1 MTHRLALLLCL
12 FSSAAAGFAQ
22 LSTQPP
28 PSSDEGVHIRPF
40 AGSGDEA
47 AWGMSALADYRN
59 DQPTPFVRPA
69 AGGTDV
75 FGRTWDRAAPSRALL
90 ADDGGTVRTIFLGEA
105 AGVDGAGYSYLGV
118 PNQDSFTLTHGPA
131 TPAGL
136 AFGNRTDLSLMA
148 GEATPFDLWIQRGQ
162 AAYTLFDPGKSLLP
176 ANVQADVLWTTQ
188 PLLVNTYLGGIEAY
202 ADVETWIV
210 SVLLQDPTATT
221 SALEAR
227 FAVQLFGRD
236 GWGGGEIPAAPEPST
251 YALLGSAACL
261 AAAWLRRRRR
271 QG

>member
-12 FSSAAAGFAQ
+12 FASAAAGFAQ

-28 PSSDEGVHIRPF
+28 PSTDEGVHILPF
-40 AGSGDEA
+40 GGSGDEA
-47 AWGMSALADYRN
+47 SWGGSALAHYRN
-59 DQPTPFVRPA
+59 DQPTSFVRPG
-69 AGGTDV
+69 AGGTDA
-75 FGRTWDRAAPSRALL
+75 FGQTWDRSAPSRALL

-105 AGVDGAGYSYLGV
+105 PGVDGVGYSYLGL
-118 PNQDSFTLTHGPA
+118 PNQNSFTLTHGQA
-131 TPAGL
+131 TPSGL
-136 AFGNRTDLSLMA
+136 AFGNRTDLSLMV
-148 GEATPFDLWIQRGQ
+148 GEVALFDIWIQRGQ
-162 AAYTLFDPGKSLLP
+162 TAYTLFDPSKSILP
-176 ANVQADVLWTTQ
+176 GNVEADVLWTTQ
-188 PLLVNTYLGGIEAY
+188 PLLVNTYLPGIEAY

-210 SVLLQDPTATT
+210 SVLLQDPASSTG
-221 SALEAR
+221 ALEAR

-271 QG
+271 QA